1 MAHLNILQISREIEN
16 INKNINV
23 FQENLNNQTNTTVRM
38 SNNLNDLNQIKSN
51 KIDIDISLE
60 EIRQHFKYL
69 ENKVNL
75 IHNNV
80 SIITKRNM
88 DYINTNSE
96 LFISFLK
103 SELKLDKKQI
113 NIIIY
118 VLECSSPQDF
128 LLIDNKDLIEFGFT
142 EYDISKIK
150 KKCKE
155 DIESSV

>member
-16 INKNINV
+16 INKN
-23 FQENLNNQTNTTVRM
+23 LNSQTDITVRM

-51 KIDIDISLE
+51 KTDIDISLE

-80 SIITKRNM
+80 NIITKRNM

-96 LFISFLK
+96 LFIHFLK

-113 NIIIY
+113 NIIVY
-118 VLECSSPQDF
+118 VLECSTPQDF
-128 LLIDNKDLIEFGFT
+128 LLLDNKDLIEFGFT
-142 EYDISKIK
+142 DYDISKIK

-155 DIESSV
+155 DIESTV

>member
-23 FQENLNNQTNTTVRM
+23 FQENLNNNNNTTVRM
-38 SNNLNDLNQIKSN
+38 STNINDLNQIKSN

-80 SIITKRNM
+80 NIITKRNM
-88 DYINTNSE
+88 DYINAHNM
-96 LFISFLK
+96 LFVDFLK
-103 SELKLDKKQI
+103 SELKLNKKQI

-118 VLECSSPQDF
+118 VLECSTPQDF
-128 LLIDNKDLIEFGFT
+128 LLINSKDLIEFGFT

-150 KKCKE
+150 QKCKE
-155 DIESSV
+155 DIESTV